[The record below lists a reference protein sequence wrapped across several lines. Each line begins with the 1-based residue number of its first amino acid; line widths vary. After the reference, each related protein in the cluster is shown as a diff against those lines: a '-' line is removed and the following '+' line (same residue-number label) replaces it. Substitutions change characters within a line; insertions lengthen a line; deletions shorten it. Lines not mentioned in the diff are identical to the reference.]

1 MDEPTFTVFSDTEI
15 SGWAEG
21 FAKLLREGS
30 AAEVDMAESLDD
42 ALDGDAVVLILNLG
56 RRDDEKLSPE
66 RVASLGKR
74 RIIAMAPGADWL
86 CAQLDEIEF
95 RGSNVA
101 GDLTMLA
108 VDSELLGKRLE
119 TDPIR
124 PFEKIQ
130 DAPSAEW
137 TAQTPIVYFCSDN
150 VSEYHPEVD
159 YILVAEKLEQCAVVM
174 RHASFVFAGV
184 RAHPDEWSEQYRALM
199 ARVTVALARR
209 PVEELNP
216 IIVERQIHPP
226 GSVRFDLKPTA
237 AQSACFRTF
246 YFRFERPTAFAA
258 TLEHTGSSA
267 MMLMFSGGKKHLY
280 ATRVDAEDGE
290 TMTIAANIGEGA
302 IQALGHR
309 YWSLAVQN
317 FDHENPCSAELTV
330 RYDVGESEES
340 ILALPGNASFEYING
355 LAWNLL
361 GAARADAATRRR
373 VATLSGSNDA
383 VDLDVARLATAR
395 EHGFENWRNL
405 EAHLAWKP
413 SFDMRGGTVGVDAF
427 YARVKARYGATFTME
442 QLIEFADDFTDDLRD
457 TVTGALT
464 GHRVRDDLATF
475 SGEHLLLAL
484 LDNTIA
490 VHAMKCVGVDVVALR
505 SELNEL
511 VDTQTPEVAVGH
523 GVVPK
528 TVCGAVYRA
537 NFIGALGRGG
547 TNAANLLAGLL
558 SESCEATNLLHGR
571 GVRQRDMVN
580 YVTHGIPSVAVEGQ
594 QPGASVLDE
603 ALERASHAALARARR
618 DRLRYVSVELLLLA
632 LLADAHVDGV
642 LRSMDAGKDELHE
655 ELGAFNDATSVV
667 AGDDEA
673 PQPTRTF
680 NRVMQMAVA
689 KARSCKRDQ
698 ANTLDAL
705 WALCGERDVPVADYL
720 ERHGITRADVA
731 ARIG

>member
-1 MDEPTFTVFSDTEI
+1 MREPTFTIFSDAN
-15 SGWAEG
+15 SPRWAEG
-21 FAKLLREGS
+21 FAELLRQGS
-30 AAEVDMAESLDD
+30 TTKVDIVDSLDE
-42 ALDGDAVVLILNLG
+42 ALDGDADVLILNL
-56 RRDDEKLSPE
+56 RRRGDEKLSAE

-74 RIIAMAPGADWL
+74 RVIAMAPGVDWL

-108 VDSELLGKRLE
+108 VDSELLGERLE

-137 TAQTPIVYFCSDN
+137 TAQTPNVYFCSGN
-150 VSEYHPEVD
+150 VSEYRPEVD

-174 RHASFVFAGV
+174 RHANFVFAGV
-184 RAHPDEWSEQYRALM
+184 RAHPVEWSEQYRALM
-199 ARVTVALARR
+199 ARVAVALARR
-209 PVEELNP
+209 PVEELSP

-226 GSVRFDLKPTA
+226 GTVRFDLEPTA

-246 YFRFERPTAFAA
+246 YFRFERPTAF
-258 TLEHTGSSA
+258 
-267 MMLMFSGGKKHLY
+267 
-280 ATRVDAEDGE
+280 V
-290 TMTIAANIGEGA
+290 
-302 IQALGHR
+302 
-309 YWSLAVQN
+309 
-317 FDHENPCSAELTV
+317 
-330 RYDVGESEES
+330 
-340 ILALPGNASFEYING
+340 
-355 LAWNLL
+355 
-361 GAARADAATRRR
+361 
-373 VATLSGSNDA
+373 
-383 VDLDVARLATAR
+383 
-395 EHGFENWRNL
+395 
-405 EAHLAWKP
+405 
-413 SFDMRGGTVGVDAF
+413 FDMRDGTVGVDGF
-427 YARVKARYGATFTME
+427 HDRVKARYGATFTME

-464 GHRVRDDLATF
+464 GHRARDDLATF

-490 VHAMKCVGVDVVALR
+490 VHAMKCAGVDVDYLR

-511 VDTQTPEVAVGH
+511 LDTQTPEVAVGQ
-523 GVVPK
+523 GVVFK

-537 NFIGALGRGG
+537 NFIGALGREG

-558 SESCEATNLLHGR
+558 GESCDATNLLDGR
-571 GVRQRDMVN
+571 GVRQRDVVN

-603 ALERASHAALARARR
+603 ALERASHAAFAKARQ

-632 LLADAHVDGV
+632 LLADAHVDGLLV
-642 LRSMDAGKDELHE
+642 SLDAGKDELHE

-680 NRVMQMAVA
+680 NRVMQMAVV
-689 KARSCKRDQ
+689 KARSYKRDR
-698 ANTLDAL
+698 ASTLDAL
-705 WALCGERDVPVADYL
+705 WALCGERDVPVAAFL
-720 ERHGITRADVA
+720 ERHGIDRADVA
-731 ARIG
+731 ARMAEAAR

>member
-1 MDEPTFTVFSDTEI
+1 MDKPTFTVFSDTEI

-30 AAEVDMAESLDD
+30 TAEVDMAACLDD
-42 ALDGDAVVLILNLG
+42 ALDGDADVLILNLG

-86 CAQLDEIEF
+86 GAQLDEIEF
-95 RGSNVA
+95 RGSNVT

-119 TDPIR
+119 PDPIR

-130 DAPSAEW
+130 DAPSAQW
-137 TAQTPIVYFCSDN
+137 TAQTPNVYFCSGN
-150 VSEYHPEVD
+150 VSEYRPEVD
-159 YILVAEKLEQCAVVM
+159 YILVAEKFEQCAVVM
-174 RHASFVFAGV
+174 RHANFVFAGV
-184 RAHPDEWSEQYRALM
+184 RAHPDEWSAQYRALM
-199 ARVTVALARR
+199 ARVAVAFARR

-226 GSVRFDLKPTA
+226 GTVRFDLEPIA
-237 AQSACFRTF
+237 PQSACSRTF
-246 YFRFERPTAFAA
+246 YFRFECPTAFAA
-258 TLEHTGSSA
+258 TLEHTGSNA
-267 MMLMFSGGKKHLY
+267 MMAVFSGGKKHLH

-309 YWSLAVQN
+309 YWSLVVQN
-317 FDHENPCSAELTV
+317 FDHENPCSVELTV

-340 ILALPGNASFEYING
+340 IPALPGNASFEYING

-361 GAARADAATRRR
+361 GAARVDAATRRR
-373 VATLSGSNDA
+373 VATRSGSSDA
-383 VDLDVARLATAR
+383 VDLDVARRATAR

-413 SFDMRGGTVGVDAF
+413 VFDMRDGAVGVDAF

-457 TVTGALT
+457 TVTGALM
-464 GHRVRDDLATF
+464 RDDLATF

-490 VHAMKCVGVDVVALR
+490 VHAMKCVGVDVAALR

-537 NFIGALGRGG
+537 NFIGALGRDG

-558 SESCEATNLLHGR
+558 GEGCAATNLFHGR
-571 GVRQRDMVN
+571 GVRQRDLVN

-603 ALERASHAALARARR
+603 ALERASHAAFARARQ

-642 LRSMDAGKDELHE
+642 LGSMAAGKDELHE
-655 ELGAFNDATSVV
+655 ELGAFIDATSVV
-667 AGDDEA
+667 RGDDKA
-673 PQPTRTF
+673 PQPTRAF

-689 KARSCKRDQ
+689 KARSCGRDW
-698 ANTLDAL
+698 ASTLDAL
-705 WALCGERDVPVADYL
+705 WGLCGERDVPVAGFL
-720 ERHGITRADVA
+720 ERHGIDRADVA
-731 ARIG
+731 ARLA